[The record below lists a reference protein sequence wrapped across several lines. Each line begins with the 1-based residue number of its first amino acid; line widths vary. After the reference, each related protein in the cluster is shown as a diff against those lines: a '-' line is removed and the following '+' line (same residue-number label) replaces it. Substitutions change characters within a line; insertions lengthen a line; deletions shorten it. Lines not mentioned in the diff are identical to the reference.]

1 MRVRV
6 ELESGIESHRRELK
20 AYCRRMLGSPA
31 DAEDAVQETLL
42 RAWRA
47 ADGFQGRATMRTW
60 LYRIAHNVC
69 VDEANR
75 RAGRPV
81 PIDDWD
87 GVLDQRHEPDPADV
101 VIAREGLRL
110 ALSVADDHLPRRQ
123 RDALV
128 LRDLL
133 CLRATEVADA
143 LQTSVP
149 AMQRAHAAM
158 CVRGPE
164 WRDAQLSQ

>member
-1 MRVRV
+1 
-6 ELESGIESHRRELK
+6 
-20 AYCRRMLGSPA
+20 MLGSPV
-31 DAEDAVQETLL
+31 DAEDAVHETLL

-47 ADGFQGRATMRTW
+47 ADGFQCRATMRTW

-75 RAGRPV
+75 RARRPV
-81 PIDDWD
+81 PVDDWEEAFD
-87 GVLDQRHEPDPADV
+87 LRHEPDPGDV
-101 VIAREGLRL
+101 VIAREGLRQP
-110 ALSVADDHLPRRQ
+110 LSVAADHLPRRQ

-128 LRDLL
+128 LRDLM
-133 CLRATEVADA
+133 CFKAAEVAEA

-149 AMQRAHAAM
+149 AVNSALQRAHAAM
-158 CVRGPE
+158 CVLEPE